1 MSTAKRGKVRVERG
15 RYRLDGQFHFPYP
28 NDPIR
33 NEDGVLMGVTNPRDL
48 THVHM
53 YGGEAPFFEGLSQ
66 GKLLGTRCDNSNCDA
81 NGSIF
86 IPFRIHCPDCLMKN
100 IIVDMTDTARK
111 GATVHTFMITERT
124 GAFNTLP
131 KPTIP
136 FAGLIVDRLQVAQ
149 HVRATVGVAHHP
161 VDEVRPGQVEALLVE
176 TATGVIEQAV
186 GLVAQQFGNIGHC
199 PISSLVG
206 MGIAS
211 RNFRSYAPS

>member
-1 MSTAKRGKVRVERG
+1 MSTAKRGKVRVENG

-33 NEDGVLMGVTNPRDL
+33 NEHDELMGVTNPRDL

-66 GKLLGTRCDNSNCDA
+66 GKLLGTRCDNSDCEA

-86 IPFRIHCPDCLMKN
+86 IPFRIHCPDCLVKN
-100 IIVDMTDTARK
+100 NIVDMTDTARK

-131 KPTIP
+131 KPIRFVNVEFESVPTILM
-136 FAGLIVDRLQVAQ
+136 GYLS
-149 HVRATVGVAHHP
+149 VGEPEIGMKVVP
-161 VDEVRPGQVEALLVE
+161 IFNTSKPSYTILDLSWVPEGTDESDIPKGFTFQ
-176 TATGVIEQAV
+176 
-186 GLVAQQFGNIGHC
+186 
-199 PISSLVG
+199 
-206 MGIAS
+206 
-211 RNFRSYAPS
+211 

>member
-1 MSTAKRGKVRVERG
+1 MSTAKRGKVRVENG

-33 NEDGVLMGVTNPRDL
+33 NERGELMGVTNPRDL

-66 GKLLGTRCDNSNCDA
+66 GKLLGTRCDNSDCEA

-86 IPFRIHCPDCLMKN
+86 IPFRIHCPDCLVKN
-100 IIVDMTDTARK
+100 NIVDMTDTARK

-131 KPTIP
+131 KPIRFVNVEFESVPTILM
-136 FAGLIVDRLQVAQ
+136 GYLS
-149 HVRATVGVAHHP
+149 VGEPEIGMKVVP
-161 VDEVRPGQVEALLVE
+161 IFNTSKPSYTILDLSWVPEGTNESEIPERFS
-176 TATGVIEQAV
+176 
-186 GLVAQQFGNIGHC
+186 FG
-199 PISSLVG
+199 
-206 MGIAS
+206 
-211 RNFRSYAPS
+211 